1 MRTHVLAGFQGGW
14 GTRPAAGFTLVE
26 LLVTISIVAI
36 LAALAFPSY
45 REFSVRMAVSDNTNS
60 LVAALNA
67 ARSEAV
73 KRGRA
78 AAVIANGGNWN
89 NGWQVVAAA
98 EDADG
103 NIQDTP
109 TSPGAT
115 AAQCEGYLD
124 NAAND
129 DSTVPLC
136 MMHRDALAEGYRIL
150 GASAGGGTDDEVV
163 FAPTGALRDATGF
176 DFSVCRPTA
185 DADPTQSRRIHVSGT
200 GLIESRRDTTDAVAG
215 SCS

>member
-1 MRTHVLAGFQGGW
+1 MRTYVLAGLKGGS
-14 GTRPAAGFTLVE
+14 GTLPARGFTLVE

-45 REFSVRMAVSDNTNS
+45 REFSIRMSVGDNTNS
-60 LVAALNA
+60 LVGALNA

-78 AAVIANGGNWN
+78 AAVIANGGSWD
-89 NGWQVVAAA
+89 NGWQVLVAA

-109 TSPGAT
+109 TSPGTT
-115 AAQCEGYLD
+115 AAACEAYLD
-124 NAAND
+124 DAANG

-136 MMHRDALAEGYRIL
+136 LLHRDALAEGYRVL
-150 GASAGGGTDDEVV
+150 SASEGGGADDAVV
-163 FAPTGALRDATGF
+163 FGPTGALRDATGF
-176 DFSVCRPTA
+176 DFSVCRPSA
-185 DADPTQSRRIHVSGT
+185 DADPTQSRRIHVTGT
-200 GLIESRRDTTDAVAG
+200 GLIESRRDATDSAAG